1 MDYNKIAKEIINCVG
16 GKENITGAMHCATR
30 LRLNLVDE
38 SKVDRESLTDMMC
51 EGNFLAKGQYQI
63 ILGPGL
69 VNLVCDEVT
78 NILGIKTDS
87 TTPSR
92 KSRRKRKLITTC
104 SSVIK

>member
-38 SKVDRESLTDMMC
+38 SKVDEESLTDIDVVK
-51 EGNFLAKGQYQI
+51 GTFLAKGQYQI

-87 TTPSR
+87 TLQVEKVVELLMPPE
-92 KSRRKRKLITTC
+92 KRHQ
-104 SSVIK
+104 